1 MMKRT
6 EYIIDSNG
14 KHWLPSVKSR
24 MEGMA
29 RYYWFKKKIG
39 SEGITASEDKW
50 QQLLKEYQVQILEET
65 NDNP

>member
-1 MMKRT
+1 
-6 EYIIDSNG
+6 
-14 KHWLPSVKSR
+14 

-39 SEGITASEDKW
+39 FEGVTASEDKW
-50 QQLLKEYQVQILEET
+50 QQLLKEYQVQVLEES